1 MFSKYYSF
9 AFSWLLLGALVAT
22 PVFARTTLAA
32 QAKQQAQEAKH
43 KKHVVEW
50 GTNKRVAVKLKSGD
64 KIEGRIAEIKDN
76 AFTIQLV
83 DKGQVTS
90 REINYS
96 DVDKI
101 SGKGDTSGG
110 KIAGW
115 IALGAAAAFGTLVL
129 IGLAIA
135 N

>member
-50 GTNKRVAVKLKSGD
+50 GTNKRVTIKLKSGD
-64 KIEGRIAEIKDN
+64 KLDGRIAEIKDN
-76 AFTIQLV
+76 SFTIQLI
-83 DKGQVTS
+83 DKSQVAS

-96 DVDKI
+96 DIEKL
-101 SGKGDTSGG
+101 SGKGDHEGA
-110 KIAGW
+110 KIAGY
-115 IALGAAAAFGTLVL
+115 IVIGALAALGTIVL
-129 IGLAIA
+129 IGLTLAD
-135 N
+135 